1 MPSGPARARYYAHD
15 DTGLPPEPLE
25 AATLEG
31 AVAEARETASEA
43 ATEDACRFGITSGQR
58 WEVYTVHDGVRR
70 LKAFGIVHADPE
82 RVARMAPYAAAA
94 WADGIDA
101 GACLPLPAS

>member
-1 MPSGPARARYYAHD
+1 M
-15 DTGLPPEPLE
+15 
-25 AATLEG
+25 
-31 AVAEARETASEA
+31 
-43 ATEDACRFGITSGQR
+43 
-58 WEVYTVHDGVRR
+58 HDGVRR

>member
-1 MPSGPARARYYAHD
+1 MPSGAVPARYYARY
-15 DTGLPPEPLE
+15 DTGVPPEPLE

-43 ATEDACRFGITSGQR
+43 ATEDACRFGLTSGQR
-58 WEVYTVHDGVRR
+58 WEVYTVHDGAHR
-70 LKAFGIVHADPE
+70 LKAIGIVHADPE
-82 RVARMAPYAAAA
+82 WVARMAPRAEAE
-94 WADGIDA
+94 ADGVDA

>member
-1 MPSGPARARYYAHD
+1 MPSGPARAQYYVRD

-31 AVAEARETASEA
+31 AVAEARETASES
-43 ATEDACRFGITSGQR
+43 ATEDACRFGLTSGQR
-58 WEVYTVHDGVRR
+58 WEVYTVHDGAQR
-70 LKAFGIVHADPE
+70 LEAFGIEHADPE
-82 RVARMAPYAAAA
+82 WVARMAPLAAAA
-94 WADGIDA
+94 EADGADA